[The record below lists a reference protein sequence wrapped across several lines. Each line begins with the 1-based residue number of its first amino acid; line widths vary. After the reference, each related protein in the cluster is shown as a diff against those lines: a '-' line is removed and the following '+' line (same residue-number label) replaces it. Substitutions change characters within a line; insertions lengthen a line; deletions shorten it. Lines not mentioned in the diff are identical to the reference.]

1 MRDRTMI
8 SIITPCLNSEKT
20 IEQTINSVLNQRYTD
35 FEYIIIDGNSSDHTV
50 DIIKEYIPLFGGRM
64 RCISEKDDGIYD
76 AMNKGIKL
84 ARGNVIGIINS
95 DDWYEKDTLEKVV
108 NFFSNNDTDVI
119 YGKMNILTENAQL
132 EEYPVCD
139 LSALW
144 YKMVIPHPTVFVRRE
159 IYKRYG
165 VFNTQYNLSADY
177 ELMLR
182 FYSQNVKFSFVDSV
196 LANFRLGGESQ
207 HNRIHCIKEGY
218 DISFR
223 YIDKC
228 PVKKTVFPI
237 LKEEYSYFFLEQ
249 LLLENPEAVLQKIC
263 NYFATELYEVILF
276 GTGFWGEKFDNA
288 FSEMRIKV
296 KYFLANNRSK
306 GCLSRNDITI
316 FLPNEIKEL
325 DDYIIIAVRKQDNE
339 IKNQLKQ
346 LGLKNMITLREIV
359 KLVSDL

>member
-1 MRDRTMI
+1 MKV
-8 SIITPCLNSEKT
+8 SIITPSLNSEKT

-50 DIIKEYIPLFGGRM
+50 DIIKEYISLFGGRM
-64 RCISEKDDGIYD
+64 RYISEKDDGIYD

-95 DDWYEKDTLEKVV
+95 DDWYEKDALEKVV

-218 DISFR
+218 DISFH

-325 DDYIIIAVRKQDNE
+325 DDHIIIAVRKQDNE

-346 LGLKNMITLREIV
+346 LGLKNMITLCEIV
-359 KLVSDL
+359 KLVSDLQ

>member
-1 MRDRTMI
+1 MKV
-8 SIITPCLNSEKT
+8 SIITPSLNSEKT

-50 DIIKEYIPLFGGRM
+50 DIIKEYISLFGGRM
-64 RCISEKDDGIYD
+64 RYISEKDDGIYD

-95 DDWYEKDTLEKVV
+95 DDWYEKDALEKVV

-132 EEYPVCD
+132 EEYQVCD

-218 DISFR
+218 DISFH

-306 GCLSRNDITI
+306 GCLSRNDITV
-316 FLPNEIKEL
+316 FSPDEIKES
-325 DDYIIIAVRKQDNE
+325 DEYIIIAVRKQDVE

-346 LGLKNMITLREIV
+346 LGLKNMITLCEIV
-359 KLVSDL
+359 KLVSDLQ

>member
-35 FEYIIIDGNSSDHTV
+35 FEYIIVDGNSSDHTV

-64 RCISEKDDGIYD
+64 RYISEKDDGIYD

-95 DDWYEKDTLEKVV
+95 DDWYEKDALEKVV
-108 NFFSNNDTDVI
+108 KFFSHNDTDVI

-132 EEYPVCD
+132 EEYPVGD

-144 YKMVIPHPTVFVRRE
+144 YKMVIPHPTVFVRTE

-182 FYSQNVKFSFVDSV
+182 FYNENVKFLFIDSV
-196 LANFRLGGESQ
+196 LANFRSGGESQ
-207 HNRIHCIKEGY
+207 HNRFQCIKEGY
-218 DISFR
+218 DISFH

-263 NYFATELYEVILF
+263 NYFAAELYEVILF

-288 FSEMRIKV
+288 FSEMGIKV

-306 GCLSRNDITI
+306 GCLSRNDITV
-316 FLPNEIKEL
+316 FFPDEIKES
-325 DDYIIIAVRKQDNE
+325 DEYVIIAVRKQDVE
-339 IKNQLKQ
+339 IKNQLMQ
-346 LGLKNMITLREIV
+346 LGLKNVITLREIV